1 MKNMIYKNC
10 IEQQDFDSAI
20 QILNRKYSFYITNY
34 ADYIKIYNAIEKHY
48 KELESC
54 K

>member
-10 IEQQDFDSAI
+10 IEYKDFDTAI
-20 QILNRKYSFYITNY
+20 QVLNRKYSFYLTEFV
-34 ADYIKIYNAIEKHY
+34 DYLKIYNAIEKHY
-48 KELESC
+48 KEMESC